1 MFVSHGVEKSN
12 NSSPSFRRKRAAF
25 FGFFLSQRS
34 ETNDHVLPFWER
46 LGKCCLQS
54 VPSSVKIS
62 RTKMTIICWERF
74 FSHVNFLCKSGSFFP
89 CQVWSSLFLFRNHEN
104 YPRELTSF
112 STLRD
117 NVIFTKCL
125 DTGIFWFGHEG
136 VLLHLS

>member
-12 NSSPSFRRKRAAF
+12 NSSPSFRKKRAAF

-54 VPSSVKIS
+54 VPSGVKIS
-62 RTKMTIICWERF
+62 RTKMTILCWERF

-104 YPRELTSF
+104 YPREQTSF

-117 NVIFTKCL
+117 KVIFGKMP
-125 DTGIFWFGHEG
+125 
-136 VLLHLS
+136 